1 MKAAFKKDTPQSII
15 NEVKSVL
22 KKFWESILRLLG
34 KTTKTIGDEWSSL
47 DAIIRM
53 PLRDL
58 LNQDFEKVMRVA
70 EDESDAQVEGHIV
83 EDKDDVKL
91 QKAPEDAEAPSEFD
105 VAVRDKLINDFL
117 KPAGLDISTDIAEG
131 ETNGNGDVKLSKG
144 KRKAAE
150 TAPLIPKE
158 GSPADISSA
167 DGAKIQKNLDSLAEK
182 LEKVSTIQKKFLDD
196 TGIALE
202 AEQDGSKSWYKT
214 FITKKRSERL

>member
-1 MKAAFKKDTPQSII
+1 
-15 NEVKSVL
+15 
-22 KKFWESILRLLG
+22 
-34 KTTKTIGDEWSSL
+34 
-47 DAIIRM
+47 
-53 PLRDL
+53 
-58 LNQDFEKVMRVA
+58 MRVA

-214 FITKKRSERL
+214 FITKNGQKGCDLQKN